1 MAEYKYQK
9 LFHNSLINDQE
20 YTRVYDAVYAYSI
33 KYPSTDHSTPGRYR
47 IRIVKYDGP
56 ADEFV
61 PSPTLV
67 GNLDKWSDKGW
78 QHCLEWFGDPKTN
91 FKKIEKYL
99 NKMFRSFT
107 TGQPTT
113 ANPETKIKEPPTP
126 PPKPISKPIKFNV
139 YTGGKKEDADPP
151 KNPPEDDFD
160 FV

>member
-91 FKKIEKYL
+91 FKKGIKLTIDWFSEEENLRFYKPDKY
-99 NKMFRSFT
+99 S
-107 TGQPTT
+107 
-113 ANPETKIKEPPTP
+113 
-126 PPKPISKPIKFNV
+126 V
-139 YTGGKKEDADPP
+139 
-151 KNPPEDDFD
+151 
-160 FV
+160 